1 MKAKP
6 FKSLQIRIITLS
18 DRASQGVYEDK
29 SGPAILSF
37 LEPHLLNN
45 QWQINSAIQII
56 PDNADK
62 LKSLINTFAD
72 EKIDLIFTTGGTGIG
87 KRDITPDVIAPMLDK
102 EIPGIM
108 EMIRIKCGERIPNAL
123 LSRSIA
129 GTIGQS
135 LVYVLPGSVK
145 AINDY
150 MPEIL
155 KTMEHALFMLHGIDV
170 H

>member
-29 SGPAILSF
+29 SGPAILGF

-45 QWQINSAIQII
+45 QWRINSAIQII